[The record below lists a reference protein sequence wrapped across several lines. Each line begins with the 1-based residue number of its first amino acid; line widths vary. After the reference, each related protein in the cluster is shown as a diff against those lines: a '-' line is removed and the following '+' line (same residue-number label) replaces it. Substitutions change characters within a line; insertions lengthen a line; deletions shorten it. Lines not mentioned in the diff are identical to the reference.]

1 LLEQLMIRRIAI
13 GLAALALATPSLA
26 QAPAG
31 WQLRLDRSTNAADP
45 DRTPDV
51 KVTQMGPGFHVTSGP
66 AAVIWNPANNA
77 TGTYTLRGT
86 FHLMK
91 PSGHANYYGLVFGG
105 GGLADSTQNYLYF
118 LVAQNGTFIVKHR
131 AGDATTHEVVP
142 RTAHAAVARPGNSGS
157 SVNNL
162 EVRVG
167 ADKIDYVVNGTV
179 VHSTPKRGMTA
190 KTDGL
195 WGVRINHEL
204 DVHVEKLGVT
214 K

>member
-1 LLEQLMIRRIAI
+1 MIRSLAIATI
-13 GLAALALATPSLA
+13 ALALSSPSLA

-45 DRTPDV
+45 DKTPDV
-51 KVTQMGPGFHVTSGP
+51 KVTQMGAGFHVTTGP
-66 AAVIWNPANNA
+66 AVVLWNPANTV
-77 TGTYTLRGT
+77 TGEYTVRGT

-105 GGLADSTQNYLYF
+105 GSLEGASQNYLYF
-118 LVAQNGTFIVKHR
+118 LVGQNGTFIVKHR
-131 AGDATTHEVVP
+131 AGDSMTHDVAA
-142 RTAHAAVARPGNSGS
+142 RTAHAAVARPNEAGA

-179 VHSTPKRGMTA
+179 VHTTPKRGMTA
-190 KTDGL
+190 RTDGI
-195 WGVRINHEL
+195 WGVRVNHEL
-204 DVHVEKLGVT
+204 DVHVERLGVS

>member
-1 LLEQLMIRRIAI
+1 MIRS
-13 GLAALALATPSLA
+13 LALAAFAVAASSPLRA

-45 DRTPDV
+45 DKTTEV
-51 KVTQMGPGFHVTSGP
+51 KVTQMGSGFHVTTGP
-66 AAVIWNPANNA
+66 AAVLWNPANTA

-91 PSGHANYYGLVFGG
+91 PSGHVNYYGLVFGG
-105 GGLADSTQNYLYF
+105 GNLEGSSQNYLYF
-118 LVAQNGTFIVKHR
+118 LVGQNGTFIVKHR
-131 AGDATTHEVVP
+131 AGDATTHDVVT
-142 RTAHAAVARPGNSGS
+142 RTAHAAVARPANGA

-167 ADKIDYVVNGTV
+167 TDKIDYAVNGTV
-179 VHSTPKRGMTA
+179 VHTTPRSGMTA
-190 KTDGL
+190 RTDGI

-204 DVHVEKLGVT
+204 DVHVERLGVA

>member
-1 LLEQLMIRRIAI
+1 MIRTFAHAVIAV
-13 GLAALALATPSLA
+13 ALSTAVHA

-31 WQLRLDRSTNAADP
+31 WQLRLDRSTNASDP
-45 DRTPDV
+45 DKTPEV
-51 KVTQMGPGFHVTSGP
+51 KVTQMGAGFHVTTGP
-66 AAVIWNPANNA
+66 AVVLWNPSNTA
-77 TGTYTLRGT
+77 TGTYTVRGT

-91 PSGHANYYGLVFGG
+91 PSGHVNYYGLVFGG
-105 GGLADSTQNYLYF
+105 GNLEGARQNYLYF
-118 LVAQNGTFIVKHR
+118 LVGQNGTFVVKHR
-131 AGDATTHEVVP
+131 AGDTMTHDVAG
-142 RTAHAAVARPGNSGS
+142 RTPHAAIAKPADGGA

-179 VHSTPKRGMTA
+179 VHTTPKAGMTA
-190 KTDGL
+190 RTDGI

-204 DVHVEKLGVT
+204 DVHVERLGVV